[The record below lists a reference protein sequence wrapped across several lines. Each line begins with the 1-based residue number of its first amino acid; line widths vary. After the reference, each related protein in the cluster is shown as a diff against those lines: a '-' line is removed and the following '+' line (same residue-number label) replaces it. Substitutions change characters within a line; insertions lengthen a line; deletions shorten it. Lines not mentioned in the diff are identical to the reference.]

1 MNANLIET
9 EPEPVEVETPRP
21 ARLKALLI
29 EDNPL
34 DARLIQIM
42 LAEGGSGQFELERA
56 DRLAVGLE
64 ILARSETDIVLLD
77 LSLPDSNG
85 GLATFKQV
93 QSQVPN
99 CPIIVL
105 TGLDDETIAVAA
117 VQQGAQDYLVKGQVT
132 GPLLTRAMR
141 YALERKRT
149 ADQLAHYAEELRER
163 NNQMEADFNMAREIQ
178 QVFLPQRYPL
188 FPPSAPAEQ
197 SALRFLHR
205 YLPAA
210 AVGGDF
216 FNIFAIT
223 DSIAAI
229 FICDVM

>member
-64 ILARSETDIVLLD
+64 ILARSEKTDIVLLD

-85 GLATFKQV
+85 GLATFHRV

-99 CPIIVL
+99 CPI
-105 TGLDDETIAVAA
+105 
-117 VQQGAQDYLVKGQVT
+117 
-132 GPLLTRAMR
+132 
-141 YALERKRT
+141 
-149 ADQLAHYAEELRER
+149 
-163 NNQMEADFNMAREIQ
+163 
-178 QVFLPQRYPL
+178 
-188 FPPSAPAEQ
+188 
-197 SALRFLHR
+197 
-205 YLPAA
+205 
-210 AVGGDF
+210 
-216 FNIFAIT
+216 
-223 DSIAAI
+223 
-229 FICDVM
+229 